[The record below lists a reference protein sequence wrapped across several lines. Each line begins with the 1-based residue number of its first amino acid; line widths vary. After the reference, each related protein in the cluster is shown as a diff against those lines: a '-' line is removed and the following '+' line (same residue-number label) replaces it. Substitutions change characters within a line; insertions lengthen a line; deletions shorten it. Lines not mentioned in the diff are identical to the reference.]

1 MKKGTKGITT
11 ERWQESPLK
20 KAGEIENLT
29 LNVETASFSV
39 HWKLRGD
46 ENSRSSLCGVPP

>member
-20 KAGEIENLT
+20 KAGEIASPIRKGEIKSS
-29 LNVETASFSV
+29 NVP
-39 HWKLRGD
+39 WLLRGG
-46 ENSRSSLCGVPP
+46 ESSL